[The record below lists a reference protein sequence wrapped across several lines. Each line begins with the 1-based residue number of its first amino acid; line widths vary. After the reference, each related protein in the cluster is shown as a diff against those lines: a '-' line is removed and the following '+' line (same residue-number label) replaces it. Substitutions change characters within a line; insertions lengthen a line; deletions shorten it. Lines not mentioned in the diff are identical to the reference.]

1 MEKKIEIKP
10 HLRDYIYI
18 LKKRAWTVFLVF
30 TFLLLTVT
38 IATFK
43 QVKIYMAVAQIMIE
57 YSPTQIVAFPD
68 ISQVSG
74 YREYFET
81 QFKIITSRSVALEVI
96 NRLYPGK
103 NFTEDERL
111 SLADSIR
118 ERIVVDPIKKTNLAN
133 LIVKG
138 PDPVESTN
146 LVNTIA
152 EIYIEKSLENK
163 VNDYKTASGWLD
175 DQITSVILK
184 MKKAEFDLQNPTS
197 L

>member
-138 PDPVESTN
+138 PEDR
-146 LVNTIA
+146 
-152 EIYIEKSLENK
+152 KS
-163 VNDYKTASGWLD
+163 V
-175 DQITSVILK
+175 V
-184 MKKAEFDLQNPTS
+184 
-197 L
+197 